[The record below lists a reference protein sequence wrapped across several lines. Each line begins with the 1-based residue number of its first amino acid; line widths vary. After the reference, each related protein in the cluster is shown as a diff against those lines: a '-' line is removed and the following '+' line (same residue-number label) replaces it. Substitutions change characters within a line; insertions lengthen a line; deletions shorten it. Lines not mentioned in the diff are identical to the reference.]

1 MISAI
6 LGAWK
11 GSESRFGEL
20 PEITVATDRGTV
32 TALPFTATDLEG
44 NSYTNPVPEFVVRGE
59 HTLTVRLSTAL
70 YQSTLNVYEVRE
82 NGTSES
88 TIEAGST
95 GQLLIPVSTEEGGRI
110 EGLAIR
116 SVPIVYDE
124 AGEPSILNGE
134 WSVSFIYEN

>member
-1 MISAI
+1 M
-6 LGAWK
+6 
-11 GSESRFGEL
+11 
-20 PEITVATDRGTV
+20 
-32 TALPFTATDLEG
+32 
-44 NSYTNPVPEFVVRGE
+44 PEFVVRGE

-82 NGTSES
+82 NGTVES

-95 GQLLIPVSTEEGGRI
+95 GQLLIPVTTEDGGRI

-134 WSVSFIYEN
+134 WSVSFIYED